1 MLDEL
6 RKMDIERIK
15 KQLFLIGI
23 LLILEVQPTVSLM
36 IARLPRSAIDENLSV
51 LTINLNR

>member
-23 LLILEVQPTVSLM
+23 LLILEAQPTVSLM

>member
-1 MLDEL
+1 MLGEL

-23 LLILEVQPTVSLM
+23 LLILGAHPTVSLM
-36 IARLPRSAIDENLSV
+36 RARGRHGQ
-51 LTINLNR
+51 